1 MKSSSLLR
9 QLSHGEVAFYNTS
22 LSITTISKVLGD
34 IPFEA
39 LQHCFEILLNKHP
52 ILQCCVTESDGI
64 QYFTIRASKKQK
76 VQLVEYSDQD
86 DAHEYFQEI
95 INSTLNPQNSLIE
108 IVILKPS
115 PSIKNNIHTYIL
127 THVSHIVS
135 DGMCNIEFHNELLE
149 LCNQVL
155 TNTPISNNKHFKNQK
170 IPLPIENRLPH
181 RPDAATVEDIIKKY
195 RDLITALDHQDLHI
209 NTPASTGHQI
219 EVLTQTFTEDETL
232 QILSWCKKR
241 NLSFN
246 NVLTAALLISAH
258 SATHQHSFLV
268 RNAVNLRTKVTPPLN
283 PNEFITSAS
292 SILTS
297 TTIQKYDDL
306 ETLSHKICR
315 SIDQALIDVPFLEN
329 HIANKEINKYLD
341 MPLAFHIS
349 NLGKL
354 NINHKYELF
363 SLESIL
369 IAPGTSCGKTLPIV
383 ISSFKNKLSITT
395 HALKDLYPQKHVQ
408 KIVLGA
414 INLIL
419 SPN

>member
-1 MKSSSLLR
+1 MKSNSLLR
-9 QLSHGEVAFYNTS
+9 QLSHGEVAFYKTS
-22 LSITTISKVLGD
+22 LSIATISEVLGE
-34 IPFEA
+34 IPFQI
-39 LQHCFEILLNKHP
+39 LQRCFEILLQKHP
-52 ILQCCVTESDGI
+52 ILHCCVTEREGT
-64 QYFTIRASKKQK
+64 QYFTLRASKKQK
-76 VQLVEYSDQD
+76 AQIVEYSDQGEV
-86 DAHEYFQEI
+86 HKYFQEI
-95 INSTLNPQNSLIE
+95 INSTLDPQKSLIE
-108 IVILKPS
+108 ITVLKPS
-115 PSIKNNIHTYIL
+115 PSIKNITSTYIL

-135 DGMCNIEFHNELLE
+135 DGMCNIALHSELLA
-149 LCNQVL
+149 LCDQIL
-155 TNTPISNNKHFKNQK
+155 TNTPISNNEGFKNK
-170 IPLPIENRLPH
+170 SLPLPIEDRLPH
-181 RPDAATVEDIIKKY
+181 RTDGATVDDMVKKHA
-195 RDLITALDHQDLHI
+195 DLITAIEHQDLHI
-209 NTPASTGHQI
+209 NTPPSTSHQI
-219 EVLTQTFTEDETL
+219 EVFSQTFSEDETL
-232 QILSWCKKR
+232 KILSWCKKR

-246 NVLTAALLISAH
+246 TVLTAALLISAH
-258 SATHQHSFLV
+258 SATHQHNFLV
-268 RNAVNLRTKVTPPLN
+268 RNAVNLRAKVTPPLN

-297 TTIQKYDDL
+297 TTIQQDDDL
-306 ETLSHKICR
+306 ETLSHKVCS
-315 SIDQALIDVPFLEN
+315 SINQALVEVPFIEN

-349 NLGKL
+349 NMGKL
-354 NINHKYELF
+354 NINPIYESF